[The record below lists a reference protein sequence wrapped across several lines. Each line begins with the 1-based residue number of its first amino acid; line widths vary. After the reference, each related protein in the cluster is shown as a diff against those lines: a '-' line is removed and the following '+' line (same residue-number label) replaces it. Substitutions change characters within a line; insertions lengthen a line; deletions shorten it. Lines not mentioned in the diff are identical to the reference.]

1 MAQSSGMEST
11 TTRTRLPAR
20 PSWLEQLRWNRQI
33 HGYIGRLLVH
43 LFMLS
48 LCFVFLIPLLW
59 MISTALKTRAQTW
72 LFPPVW
78 IPDPIVWENFPEVF
92 QVVPFARFIQNT
104 LTIVVWNLLGQVIS
118 TSLVAYGFAR
128 LRFPGRDFLFILLIA
143 TLMIPYQVTLIP
155 TFILYKMLGW
165 IDSYLPLTV
174 PAFTGSAFFIFL
186 MRQYMMSLPFELDD
200 AARIDGCNT
209 FQVLY
214 FILMPLCI
222 PPLTI
227 VVVFTFIGVWSDFLG
242 PLIYLNDS
250 AKYTI
255 ALGLSMLRGR
265 HGTDWNLLMAAS
277 LMAVLPTLVIYF
289 IAQNKL
295 IGGIAS
301 VGLKG

>member
-1 MAQSSGMEST
+1 MASSREMN
-11 TTRTRLPAR
+11 RTEAHPTLAVGQH
-20 PSWLEQLRWNRQI
+20 WLEQVRWNRKTQHAI
-33 HGYIGRLLVH
+33 RQTLAHLLMIG
-43 LFMLS
+43 
-48 LCFVFLIPLLW
+48 LCFVFLIPLFW

-72 LFPPVW
+72 LFPPEW
-78 IPDPIVWENFPEVF
+78 IPDPFVWENFTVVF
-92 QVVPFARFIQNT
+92 TVLPFARFVQNT
-104 LTIVVWNLLGQVIS
+104 LLIVLWNVIGQVIS

-128 LRFPGRDFLFILLIA
+128 LRFPGRDALFILLIA

-155 TFILYKMLGW
+155 NFILFKLLGW

-214 FILMPLCI
+214 YILLPLCI

-227 VVVFTFIGVWSDFLG
+227 VVVFPCLGVWTDFLG
-242 PLIYLNDS
+242 PLIYLNDTD
-250 AKYTI
+250 KYTI

-265 HGTDWNLLMAAS
+265 NQTDWNVLMAAS
-277 LMAVLPTLVIYF
+277 LIAVVPTLVLYF
-289 IAQNKL
+289 FAQNKL

>member
-1 MAQSSGMEST
+1 MTQSKT
-11 TTRTRLPAR
+11 LTDQPPTVVTRLWDR
-20 PSWLEQLRWNRQI
+20 RRQRWAY
-33 HGYIGRLLVH
+33 HMVAH
-43 LFMLS
+43 LFMLALS
-48 LCFVFLIPLLW
+48 AIFLIPLFW

-72 LFPPVW
+72 LFPPEW
-78 IPDPIVWENFPEVF
+78 IPNPLIWGNFPEVF
-92 QVVPFARFIQNT
+92 TVVPFLLFIQNT
-104 LTIVVWNLLGQVIS
+104 LIIVLWNILGAVFS
-118 TSLVAYGFAR
+118 TSLVAFGFAR
-128 LRFPGRDFLFILLIA
+128 LRFPGRDMLFILLIA

-155 TFILYKMLGW
+155 TFILFKLLGW
-165 IDSYLPLTV
+165 INTYLPLTV

-186 MRQYMMSLPFELDD
+186 MRQYLMSLPFELDD

-214 FILMPLCI
+214 HILLPLCV

-242 PLIYLNDS
+242 PLIFLNENT
-250 AKYTI
+250 KYTI
-255 ALGLSMLRGR
+255 ALGLNMLRGR

-277 LMAVLPTLVIYF
+277 LMAVLPTLVLYF
-289 IAQNKL
+289 FAQNRL

>member
-1 MAQSSGMEST
+1 MTQSKMITEQ
-11 TTRTRLPAR
+11 RI
-20 PSWLEQLRWNRQI
+20 PSLSIRWNRRV
-33 HGYIGRLLVH
+33 HRWAYHTLAH
-43 LFMLS
+43 LFMLALS
-48 LCFVFLIPLLW
+48 AVFLIPLFW

-72 LFPPVW
+72 LFPPEW
-78 IPDPIVWENFPEVF
+78 IPDPLVWENFPEVF
-92 QVVPFARFIQNT
+92 TVVPFLLFIQNT
-104 LTIVVWNLLGQVIS
+104 LIIVLWNILGAVFS

-128 LRFPGRDFLFILLIA
+128 LRFPGRDGLFLLLIA

-155 TFILYKMLGW
+155 TFILFKLLGW
-165 IDSYLPLTV
+165 INTYLPLTV

-186 MRQYMMSLPFELDD
+186 MRQYLMSIPFELDD

-214 FILMPLCI
+214 YILLPLCI

-242 PLIYLNDS
+242 PLIFLNENT
-250 AKYTI
+250 KYTI
-255 ALGLSMLRGR
+255 ALGLNMLRGR

-277 LMAVLPTLVIYF
+277 LMAVLPTLVLYF
-289 IAQNKL
+289 FAQNRL

>member
-1 MAQSSGMEST
+1 MTQSTMEHDLNT
-11 TTRTRLPAR
+11 PLTAP
-20 PSWLEQLRWNRQI
+20 RWNRRTQRWLY
-33 HGYIGRLLVH
+33 HTLAH
-43 LFMLS
+43 LFMIALS
-48 LCFVFLIPLLW
+48 AVFLIPLFW
-59 MISTALKTRAQTW
+59 MISTAFKTRAQTW
-72 LFPPVW
+72 LFPPEW
-78 IPDPIVWENFPEVF
+78 LPDPFVWDNFPEVF
-92 QVVPFARFIQNT
+92 TVVPFLLFIQNT
-104 LTIVVWNLLGQVIS
+104 LVIILWNILGAVFS

-128 LRFPGRDFLFILLIA
+128 LRFPGRDALFILLIA

-155 TFILYKMLGW
+155 TFILFKLLGW
-165 IDSYLPLTV
+165 INTYLPLTV

-186 MRQYMMSLPFELDD
+186 MRQYLMSLPFELDD

-214 FILMPLCI
+214 YILLPLCV

-242 PLIYLNDS
+242 PLIFLNENT
-250 AKYTI
+250 KYTI
-255 ALGLSMLRGR
+255 ALGLNMLRGR

-277 LMAVLPTLVIYF
+277 LMAVLPTLVLYF
-289 IAQNKL
+289 FAQNRL

>member
-1 MAQSSGMEST
+1 MTHSKTLPNQRALFP
-11 TTRTRLPAR
+11 TRVWQWR
-20 PSWLEQLRWNRQI
+20 SQRWV
-33 HGYIGRLLVH
+33 YH
-43 LFMLS
+43 LFAHLCLIALS
-48 LCFVFLIPLLW
+48 AVFLIPLFW

-72 LFPPVW
+72 LFPPEW
-78 IPDPIVWENFPEVF
+78 IPNPLIWENFPEVF
-92 QVVPFARFIQNT
+92 TVVPFWLFIQNT
-104 LTIVVWNLLGQVIS
+104 LIIVLWNILGAVFS
-118 TSLVAYGFAR
+118 TSLVAFGFAR
-128 LRFPGRDFLFILLIA
+128 LRFPGRDALFLLLIA

-155 TFILYKMLGW
+155 TFILFKLLGW
-165 IDSYLPLTV
+165 INTYLPLTV

-186 MRQYMMSLPFELDD
+186 MRQYLMSIPFELDD

-214 FILMPLCI
+214 YILLPLCV

-242 PLIYLNDS
+242 PLIFLNENT
-250 AKYTI
+250 KYTI
-255 ALGLSMLRGR
+255 ALGLNMLRGR

-277 LMAVLPTLVIYF
+277 LMAVLPTLVLYF
-289 IAQNKL
+289 FAQNRL